1 MPEINN
7 QEDFLR
13 ALRENPE
20 WRRAVRAEILGDELL
35 QLPAALE
42 VLSKTLTKFISS
54 QEQFNQRQEQFNQRQ
69 EQFNQRQE
77 QFNRNASARFQ
88 RIESDISSLKGD
100 YARSKTIEDATGIAS
115 DMGLQ
120 YIRTL
125 TRADLF
131 QMVQATDTDTATAR
145 SFRNADLVI
154 EAHDGTDTRYVVM
167 EISFTADHRDYGRAT
182 RNASLI
188 SQFTGTRAQ
197 AAIASVR
204 NDDYVTQMVQ
214 SGAIHWHELEDR
226 TLDPE

>member
-1 MPEINN
+1 MTEINS

-20 WRRAVRAEILGDELL
+20 WRRAVRAEILGDEILG
-35 QLPAALE
+35 LPAALE

-54 QEQFNQRQEQFNQRQ
+54 QEQFNQRQEQFNRK
-69 EQFNQRQE
+69 
-77 QFNRNASARFQ
+77 ASARFQ

-100 YARSKTIEDATGIAS
+100 YARSKTIEDANGIAS

-154 EAHDGTDTRYVVM
+154 ETHNGTDTRYVVM

-188 SQFTGTRAQ
+188 SQFTGTPAQ

-214 SGAIHWHELEDR
+214 SGAIH
-226 TLDPE
+226 